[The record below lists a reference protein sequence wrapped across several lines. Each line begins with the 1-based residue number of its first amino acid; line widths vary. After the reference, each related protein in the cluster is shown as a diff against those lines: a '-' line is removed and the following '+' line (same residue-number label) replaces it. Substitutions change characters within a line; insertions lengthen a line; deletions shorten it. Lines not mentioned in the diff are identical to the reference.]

1 MTGGPG
7 AGWRSRGLRR
17 PGAGGRDAATGVLM
31 ALRDPVERLLTLA
44 LRRVARRR
52 PDVFDRLG
60 EAGDVVFIV
69 APTDLP
75 VAFRLR
81 PGGGAGDVRVI
92 RANDETPR
100 GARISGPLLTL
111 LALFDGRCDADS
123 AFFSRVIR
131 IDGDTRAVVALHNTL
146 EAAELTLAD
155 LLGVGPP
162 FRDRLNAGLASA
174 LDRLRPATAGA

>member
-1 MTGGPG
+1 M
-7 AGWRSRGLRR
+7 R
-17 PGAGGRDAATGVLM
+17 PQTRIMM
-31 ALRDPVERLLTLA
+31 ALRAPVEGALTLA

-52 PDVFDRLG
+52 PEVFERLG

-81 PGGGAGDVRVI
+81 PAQGSGEVRVI
-92 RANDETPR
+92 PDDEVPPHA
-100 GARISGPLLTL
+100 ARISGPLLTL

-123 AFFSRVIR
+123 AFFSRRIR
-131 IDGDTRAVVALHNTL
+131 VDGDTRAVVALHNTL

-155 LLGVGPP
+155 LLGVGPRW
-162 FRDRLNAGLASA
+162 RDRVNAGLARA
-174 LDRLRPATAGA
+174 LGRLEPLARGG